1 MLSGVAVSPLCRLMH
16 VIVVNGRYLPGH
28 RTVLWICMC
37 GFGNWCSLVI
47 CLSDL
52 STQFVDVLAK
62 LLLGHWIRW
71 VFLSIRLE

>member
-1 MLSGVAVSPLCRLMH
+1 
-16 VIVVNGRYLPGH
+16 
-28 RTVLWICMC
+28 
-37 GFGNWCSLVI
+37 LVI